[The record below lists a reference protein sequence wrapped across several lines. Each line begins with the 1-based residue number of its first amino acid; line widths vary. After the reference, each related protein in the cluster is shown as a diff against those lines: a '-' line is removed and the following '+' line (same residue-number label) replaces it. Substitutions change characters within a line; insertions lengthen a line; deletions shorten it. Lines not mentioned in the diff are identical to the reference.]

1 MGGEDE
7 HPARNWASWRAF
19 HEDEPDGKFDDD
31 HSWYRNMQS
40 SPLYRRDLDI
50 VTAVNAGEIAGFCTI
65 SYDDTTRSAVIVLD
79 GTAAEHR
86 LKGLGEAM
94 VLEGMHRLKR
104 LGCRYIF
111 VTTMN
116 DEESVFYCPL
126 MQDNLVKELWT
137 KVWSP

>member
-1 MGGEDE
+1 MA
-7 HPARNWASWRAF
+7 P
-19 HEDEPDGKFDDD
+19 P
-31 HSWYRNMQS
+31 
-40 SPLYRRDLDI
+40 YRRDLDI
-50 VTAVNAGEIAGFCTI
+50 VAVERWGEIAGFCMI

-94 VLEGMHRLKR
+94 VLEGMHQLKR

-116 DEESVFYCPL
+116 DEESVFYRPL
-126 MQDNLVKELWT
+126 MDNYLVKELWT
-137 KVWSP
+137 RV